1 MPSLFRIILALL
13 VSSLPCLLAQTGTSS
28 ISGTV
33 SDPAGS
39 SVPAALV
46 TLTNSATAATLRQ
59 STTTAGLFAFP
70 AIPAGSYSLTIE
82 KPAFKTLK
90 RDHLT
95 LQVNTPVNLDLALSL
110 GDSSESILVSASAET
125 LQTSNAALGNVIEQ
139 KAIADL
145 PLNGRNPLILLVL
158 EPGVVQRSGN
168 TISVNGARS
177 AANNVTIDGIDANE
191 SSNPSA
197 VNNVF
202 RLSPNAV
209 QEFKVTTSNATPEE
223 GRNSGASISIA
234 TRSGTNAL
242 HGRAFHFFRNTAL
255 NASEFFAKA
264 QGSQK
269 PDIKL
274 NQYGFELGGPI
285 RKNRTFFFGSYQ
297 GQRINY
303 AQSVDSVFGKTVD
316 LYTATARS
324 GIFRYFIA
332 DPVNPLV
339 IDGQRI
345 TQNSPLLVNPS
356 TGTLKPGVANC
367 ASSAQTNCVANYN
380 IFAADPLAIGPDK
393 AVFKVLNPYP
403 LPNSYAAG
411 DGLNTGVYAWNPP
424 IRVRGP
430 QLMARLDH
438 IINANNAIFARYLH
452 GNNQSLNGDPLNGR
466 PQVLPGY
473 PPRGEVFRPAHN
485 AAVSWRKVVTP
496 RIVNEFTAGFAR
508 FQFLF
513 TRGEANPTF
522 PDMPAFAFNNSD
534 VDYTNFPRTSRVIN
548 TFQYIDNL
556 SIVSGAHQ
564 FRAGFNI
571 RFYQHNDTRGD
582 LGGGGTTPFIS
593 LSRTIR
599 PPAGFATPA
608 LATSTAAGISSTDNN
623 RLLNAINDLL
633 GIPARI
639 QQLFLGDLQNDT
651 FLPYRTGPNS
661 VSLWVQ
667 GQRLRQYNFYAQD
680 EWKLARNLTLHYGFR
695 WEINPAPTE
704 AAGRV
709 WVPDRMIDGS
719 QGTVSFVKAKS
730 WFQNNNLG
738 AIAPRLSL
746 AWSPGRSARTVIR
759 AGYGMAFD
767 TLSSFQVTATA
778 IRVPGQQY
786 TCSSTLGGATT
797 PGCTPAPD
805 LRLGQGFPT
814 EMATPTLKPSTFLTA
829 PLQTLANAPAV
840 TVFDQNLKVPTVH
853 QWNLTLQ
860 RDIYRGLVLQAGYVG
875 RRGTRLYRSYNINQ
889 IDAAPILPSFLAM
902 QSNVNK
908 GCAPSGSGCPSS
920 VSPDTVPIVRDAI
933 VTAAFVNTAT
943 TRTEISQNA
952 AGSLVTRI
960 EQTTLAGKYRPNQ
973 QFGTIVYMDNGGD
986 SNYHS
991 FQFATRKRFDAGL
1004 LLNATYT
1011 FGKAIDNQSIDPI
1024 GSSTAGALT
1033 ATSDRTPADARNFAN
1048 ERGRADFDRRHVL
1061 NLTGIYELPFGR
1073 GKRFGTSWG
1082 KALNAIAGDWS
1093 LNGFAT
1099 YMSGEPF
1106 SVRSGVQTANSASQ
1120 SRAAITG
1127 AMPESR
1133 LQAKPGVVGPVLF
1146 ADATGFAIPAP
1157 GALGAGRNIFTGPSY
1172 KSMDLGIAKAFQ
1184 LSERT
1189 RLVFRTE
1196 MFNAFNHPNFE
1207 NPRTASSGTPNI
1219 LSPLF
1224 GQTCCTTMSTASAA
1238 NVLPQG
1244 ESWRV
1249 IQLALKLE
1257 F

>member
-1 MPSLFRIILALL
+1 MPSRFRAILALL
-13 VSSLPCLLAQTGTSS
+13 VSALPSLLAQSATSTV
-28 ISGTV
+28 SGTV
-33 SDPAGS
+33 SDASGS
-39 SVPAALV
+39 VVSAAQV
-46 TLTNSATAATLRQ
+46 TLTNDATAATLRQ
-59 STTTAGLFAFP
+59 STTGAGLFAFP
-70 AIPAGSYSLTIE
+70 AIPAGSYSLAIE
-82 KPAFKTLK
+82 KPGFKTLK
-90 RDHLT
+90 RDRIT
-95 LQVNTPVNLDLALSL
+95 LQVNTPVTLDLALSL
-110 GDSSESILVSASAET
+110 GDSSESILVAASAET

-139 KAIADL
+139 KAVADL
-145 PLNGRNPLILLVL
+145 PLNGRNPLTLLVR

-168 TISVNGARS
+168 TISVNGSRS
-177 AANNVTIDGIDANE
+177 AANNV
-191 SSNPSA
+191 PSA

-202 RLSPNAV
+202 RLSPDAV

-234 TRSGTNAL
+234 TRSGTNEL

-255 NASEFFAKA
+255 NANEFFANA
-264 QGSQK
+264 QGNQK

-274 NQYGFELGGPI
+274 NQYGFELGGPV
-285 RKNRTFFFGSYQ
+285 RQNRTFFFGSYQ

-303 AQSVDSVFGKTVD
+303 AQSVDSVFGQTVD

-332 DPVNPLV
+332 DPANPLV

-345 TQNSPLLVNPS
+345 TQNSPLLVNAS
-356 TGTLKPGVANC
+356 TGALKPGVANC
-367 ASSAQTNCVANYN
+367 ASAGQTNCVASYN
-380 IFAADPLAIGPDK
+380 IFAADPLGIGPDK
-393 AVFKVLNPYP
+393 AAFSVLNPYP

-438 IINANNAIFARYLH
+438 IINEYNAIFGRYLY
-452 GNNQSLNGDPLNGR
+452 GNNKSLNGDPLNSR

-485 AAVSWRKVVTP
+485 AAVSWRSVVTP

-513 TRGEANPTF
+513 TRGEANPSF

-534 VDYTNFPRTSRVIN
+534 VDYTNFPRTNRAIN

-599 PPAGFATPA
+599 PPAGFSTPA
-608 LATSTAAGISSTDNN
+608 LATASAAGISSTDNG

-639 QQLFLGDLQNDT
+639 QQVFLGDLQNDT
-651 FLPYRTGPNS
+651 FQPYRTGPNS

-719 QGTVSFVKAKS
+719 QGPVSFVKSDS

-746 AWSPGRSARTVIR
+746 AWSPGRSAKTVIR
-759 AGYGMAFD
+759 TGYGMAFD
-767 TLSSFQVTATA
+767 TLSSFQVTAAA

-786 TCSSTLGGATT
+786 TCSSTIGGATT

-814 EMATPTLKPSTFLTA
+814 EMATPTLKPSSFLTA
-829 PLQTLANAPAV
+829 PLQTLSNAPAI

-853 QWNLTLQ
+853 QWNFTLQ

-902 QSNVNK
+902 QSNVAK
-908 GCAPSGSGCPSS
+908 GCAPSGSGCPAGVAPS
-920 VSPDTVPIVRDAI
+920 VVPIVRDAI
-933 VTAAFVNTAT
+933 VTAAFANTAT
-943 TRTEISQNA
+943 TRTELAQNG

-991 FQFATRKRFDAGL
+991 FQFAARKRFDAGL

-1024 GSSTAGALT
+1024 GSSTSGALT
-1033 ATSDRTPADARNFAN
+1033 TTGDRTPADIHNFAN
-1048 ERGRADFDRRHVL
+1048 ERGRADFDRRNVL

-1073 GKRFGTSWG
+1073 GKRFGSAWG
-1082 KALNAIAGDWS
+1082 KALNAIAGAWS

-1106 SVRSGVQTANSASQ
+1106 SVRSGVLTANSASQ
-1120 SRAAITG
+1120 SRAAIVG

-1133 LQAKPGVVGPVLF
+1133 LQTISGVVGPVLF
-1146 ADATGFAIPAP
+1146 PDATGFAIPAP

-1172 KSMDLGIAKAFQ
+1172 KSMDIGVAKAFQ
-1184 LSERT
+1184 PSDRT

-1207 NPRTASSGTPNI
+1207 NPRTASSGNPNI

-1224 GQTCCTTMSTASAA
+1224 GQTCCITMSTASAA